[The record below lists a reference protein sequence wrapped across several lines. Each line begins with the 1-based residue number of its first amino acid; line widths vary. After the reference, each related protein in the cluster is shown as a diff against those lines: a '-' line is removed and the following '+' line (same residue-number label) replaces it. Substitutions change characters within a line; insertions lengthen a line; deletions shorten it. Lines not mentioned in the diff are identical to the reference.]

1 MREFVLNDASLRAD
15 HVNVACSWLVEIA
28 RGMGSLVDAK
38 LVGPSLRSRQSIHEI
53 ECAPGTSLFDA
64 YRGMIRTNRHTEA
77 LFLMQLDNLAPVQSG
92 LDEFLKDRFLRCE
105 AIGCDDLPLPPELG
119 EPLVL
124 CAISGSIAVSFPTAS
139 IWDRDELEVAFKE
152 LLDNDSIVNVMETV
166 NAVAR
171 SSHAKTVATRLMDIE
186 RAQISTYAEMWDA
199 RNRVFPNLTFGPE
212 VHGQLRDLNAGWL
225 TTLKEKLAKLDN
237 DARNWKSQGGR
248 MPRWSTK
255 VTDESDRVKNSDRL
269 SSFRMFKSVSGQ
281 KRCFYWHARFGSSQR
296 IHLRFDPDGYR
307 IEIGYIGNH
316 LPLYGD

>member
-1 MREFVLNDASLRAD
+1 MREFVLNDASLPAD
-15 HVNVACSWLVEIA
+15 HVTTSHEWLVDIAKGMSALVSSDIA
-28 RGMGSLVDAK
+28 R
-38 LVGPSLRSRQSIHEI
+38 PTLRSRRSTCEI
-53 ECAPGTSLFDA
+53 LCAPGTTLFDA
-64 YRGMIRTNRHTEA
+64 YISLQSINRTA
-77 LFLMQLDNLAPVQSG
+77 SLFLLQMANLSPVQVD
-92 LDEFLKDRFLRCE
+92 LDELLVDRFLRCE
-105 AIGCDDLPLPPELG
+105 AVGCDHLPLSPELG

-171 SSHAKTVATRLMDIE
+171 SSHAETVATRLTDIE
-186 RAQISTYAEMWDA
+186 RAQISTYAEMWDS
-199 RNRVFPNLTFGPE
+199 RTRIFPGLIFGPE
-212 VHGQLRDLNAGWL
+212 VEGQLRDLNAGWL
-225 TTLKEKLAKLDN
+225 TTLREKLAKLDN

-316 LPLYGD
+316 LPL